1 MQRGASK
8 IVPYAAGLAAQ
19 TDAYVNNAQ
28 EAEVNKL
35 ACTLVTASVL
45 VGGSAYGQNKPKTTN
60 DKPAKQALRDSQMDK
75 VTAAGE
81 ENSSIAANNSTVT
94 ENNSGTVSLAGS
106 VLSGASGINIVN
118 STDSLVANGV
128 NVYDTSATSGKGSDV
143 TQGNVIDQSEN
154 ATATLGSYHR
164 GENSQLTLSK
174 SSNVSKSSSS
184 SSSLN
189 ASLNTSTTDTFAKS
203 NDLSKTASL
212 TDTYSNVKSAAA
224 TLNAAENSSH
234 NSNSTAAADATA
246 NNSTAATGG
255 SASTTGSSTS
265 SNSASSGGS
274 TSSNTGSAMST
285 TKAANGGSATNAT
298 GDIASTNTTAS
309 TNAATLGATLN
320 LASNKSNSLDAT
332 SSLTHNK
339 SVSNDFS
346 TSLATT
352 LATTASDMKSFTSA
366 KTKSVTKDIQGAVA
380 VDDADATNIAV
391 DGSTIS
397 DTNTYSVSLA
407 GSAEANAKAINIVNA
422 AGGMVAN
429 GVNVAHST
437 GMNPVPTLSQVN
449 SITQSH

>member
-1 MQRGASK
+1 MNK
-8 IVPYAAGLAAQ
+8 II
-19 TDAYVNNAQ
+19 
-28 EAEVNKL
+28 
-35 ACTLVTASVL
+35 CTLVTASVL
-45 VGGSAYGQNKPKTTN
+45 VGGSAYGQNKATN
-60 DKPAKQALRDSQMDK
+60 DKHTKQALRDSQMDK

-106 VLSGASGINIVN
+106 SLMGASGINIVS

-128 NVYDTSATSGKGSDV
+128 NVYDTSATSGKGSAV

-154 ATATLGSYHR
+154 ATATLGSYRR

-174 SSNVSKSSSS
+174 SSNVSNMKSS

-189 ASLNTSTTDTFAKS
+189 ASLNSSTTDTFAKT
-203 NDLSKTASL
+203 NDLTKSKSL

-224 TLNAAENSSH
+224 TLNAAEMASH
-234 NSNSTAAADATA
+234 SANSTSATDATA
-246 NNSTAATGG
+246 NNSTAAPGG
-255 SASTTGSSTS
+255 SAGTSGTSTS

-274 TSSNTGSAMST
+274 TSSNLGSATSGT
-285 TKAANGGSATNAT
+285 HAANGGSATNGT
-298 GDIASTNTTAS
+298 GDTASTDTTAS
-309 TNAATLGATLN
+309 NSAASLGASLT
-320 LASNKSNSLDAT
+320 LASNKSNSLDKT
-332 SSLTHNK
+332 SSLTHDK
-339 SVSNDFS
+339 SVTNDFS

-352 LATTASDMKSFTSA
+352 LASTTSDTKSFTSA
-366 KTKSVTKDIQGAVA
+366 KTKSVMKDIEGAVA

-397 DTNTYSVSLA
+397 DTNSYSVSLA
-407 GSAEANAKAINIVNA
+407 GSAEQNAKAINIVNA
-422 AGGMVAN
+422 AGGMVGN